1 MIDIH
6 SHIIPNV
13 DDGARSVEE
22 TFNILKEAQ
31 EAGFTDVILTS
42 HFLLNYYETNA
53 QELIF
58 WKEKLQE
65 VLKKQGTKI
74 NLHSGMEIYITN
86 QMEELLENKKILTLA
101 NSRYMLIELPLAT
114 NVKYFDYVVYYLE
127 AKGIKPIIA
136 HPERYKC
143 VQKDPDIVEEYIE
156 KGCLIQCNYGS
167 IVNLYGREAEKTIKT
182 LLKKNQVHFLGSD
195 VHRENGTYLIILDAI
210 KKIRKIIGEN
220 KINELTTIN
229 PKKNIAKWRVAI
241 LIINN
246 LERNVNKIW
255 EKLK

>member
-182 LLKKNQVHFLGSD
+182 ILKKNQVRFLGSD

-220 KINELTTIN
+220 KINEITTIN
-229 PKKNIAKWRVAI
+229 PKKI
-241 LIINN
+241 LQN
-246 LERNVNKIW
+246 EEW
-255 EKLK
+255 QY

>member
-101 NSRYMLIELPLAT
+101 NSGYMLIELPLAT

-229 PKKNIAKWRVAI
+229 PKKYCKMKSGNI
-241 LIINN
+241 NY
-246 LERNVNKIW
+246 
-255 EKLK
+255 

>member
-65 VLKKQGTKI
+65 VLKKQRNKI

-101 NSRYMLIELPLAT
+101 NSGYMLIELPLAT

-220 KINELTTIN
+220 KINEITTIN
-229 PKKNIAKWRVAI
+229 PKKI
-241 LIINN
+241 LQN
-246 LERNVNKIW
+246 EEW
-255 EKLK
+255 QY

>member
-101 NSRYMLIELPLAT
+101 NSGYMLIELPLAT

-167 IVNLYGREAEKTIKT
+167 IVNVYGREAEKTIKT
-182 LLKKNQVHFLGSD
+182 LLKKNQVNFLGSD

-229 PKKNIAKWRVAI
+229 PKKI
-241 LIINN
+241 LQN
-246 LERNVNKIW
+246 EEW
-255 EKLK
+255 QY

>member
-210 KKIRKIIGEN
+210 KKIRKIIGKN
-220 KINELTTIN
+220 KINEITTIN
-229 PKKNIAKWRVAI
+229 PKKI
-241 LIINN
+241 LQN
-246 LERNVNKIW
+246 EEW
-255 EKLK
+255 QY

>member
-65 VLKKQGTKI
+65 VLKKQETKI

-182 LLKKNQVHFLGSD
+182 LLKRNQVHFLGSD

-229 PKKNIAKWRVAI
+229 PKKI
-241 LIINN
+241 LQN
-246 LERNVNKIW
+246 EEW
-255 EKLK
+255 QY

>member
-182 LLKKNQVHFLGSD
+182 LLKKKQVHFLGSD

-220 KINELTTIN
+220 KINEITTIN
-229 PKKNIAKWRVAI
+229 PKKI
-241 LIINN
+241 LQN
-246 LERNVNKIW
+246 EEW
-255 EKLK
+255 QY

>member
-101 NSRYMLIELPLAT
+101 NSRYILIELPLAT

-229 PKKNIAKWRVAI
+229 PKKI
-241 LIINN
+241 LQN
-246 LERNVNKIW
+246 EEW
-255 EKLK
+255 QY

>member
-101 NSRYMLIELPLAT
+101 NSGYMLIELPLAT

-195 VHRENGTYLIILDAI
+195 VHRESGTYLIILDAI

-229 PKKNIAKWRVAI
+229 PKKI
-241 LIINN
+241 LQN
-246 LERNVNKIW
+246 EEW
-255 EKLK
+255 QY

>member
-86 QMEELLENKKILTLA
+86 QMEELLESKKILTLA

-220 KINELTTIN
+220 KINEITTIN
-229 PKKNIAKWRVAI
+229 PKKI
-241 LIINN
+241 LQN
-246 LERNVNKIW
+246 EEW
-255 EKLK
+255 QY

>member
-195 VHRENGTYLIILDAI
+195 VHREKGTYLIILDAI

-229 PKKNIAKWRVAI
+229 PKKI
-241 LIINN
+241 LQN
-246 LERNVNKIW
+246 EEW
-255 EKLK
+255 QY

>member
-195 VHRENGTYLIILDAI
+195 VHRENGTYLIILDTI

-220 KINELTTIN
+220 KINEITTIN
-229 PKKNIAKWRVAI
+229 PKKI
-241 LIINN
+241 LQN
-246 LERNVNKIW
+246 EEW
-255 EKLK
+255 QY

>member
-1 MIDIH
+1 MIYIQHH
-6 SHIIPNV
+6 SNV
-13 DDGARSVEE
+13 DDCARSVEE

-31 EAGFTDVILTS
+31 EAEVYRCYFNFTLSFAIIQL
-42 HFLLNYYETNA
+42 ETNA

-74 NLHSGMEIYITN
+74 NLHSGIKIYITN

-101 NSRYMLIELPLAT
+101 NSGYMLIELPLAT

-136 HPERYKC
+136 HPERYNC

-156 KGCLIQCNYGS
+156 KGCFIQCNYGS

-182 LLKKNQVHFLGSD
+182 LLKK
-195 VHRENGTYLIILDAI
+195 I
-210 KKIRKIIGEN
+210 KYIF
-220 KINELTTIN
+220 
-229 PKKNIAKWRVAI
+229 
-241 LIINN
+241 
-246 LERNVNKIW
+246 
-255 EKLK
+255 

>member
-220 KINELTTIN
+220 KINEIITIN
-229 PKKNIAKWRVAI
+229 PKKI
-241 LIINN
+241 LQN
-246 LERNVNKIW
+246 EEW
-255 EKLK
+255 QY

>member
-6 SHIIPNV
+6 SHITPNV

-101 NSRYMLIELPLAT
+101 NSGYMLIELPLAT

-229 PKKNIAKWRVAI
+229 PKKI
-241 LIINN
+241 LQN
-246 LERNVNKIW
+246 EEW
-255 EKLK
+255 QY

>member
-210 KKIRKIIGEN
+210 KKIRKIIEKN

-229 PKKNIAKWRVAI
+229 PKKI
-241 LIINN
+241 LQN
-246 LERNVNKIW
+246 EEW
-255 EKLK
+255 QY

>member
-182 LLKKNQVHFLGSD
+182 ILKKNQVHFLGSD
-195 VHRENGTYLIILDAI
+195 VHRENGTYLIIL
-210 KKIRKIIGEN
+210 IGEN

-229 PKKNIAKWRVAI
+229 PKKI
-241 LIINN
+241 LQN
-246 LERNVNKIW
+246 EEW
-255 EKLK
+255 QY

>member
-74 NLHSGMEIYITN
+74 NLYSGMEIYITN

-127 AKGIKPIIA
+127 AKGIRPIIA

-229 PKKNIAKWRVAI
+229 PKKI
-241 LIINN
+241 LQN
-246 LERNVNKIW
+246 EEW
-255 EKLK
+255 QY

>member
-1 MIDIH
+1 MPC
-6 SHIIPNV
+6 SKKR
-13 DDGARSVEE
+13 G
-22 TFNILKEAQ
+22 
-31 EAGFTDVILTS
+31 
-42 HFLLNYYETNA
+42 
-53 QELIF
+53 
-58 WKEKLQE
+58 
-65 VLKKQGTKI
+65 KKQGTKI

-101 NSRYMLIELPLAT
+101 NSGYMLIELPLAT

-229 PKKNIAKWRVAI
+229 PKKI
-241 LIINN
+241 LQN
-246 LERNVNKIW
+246 EEW
-255 EKLK
+255 QY

>member
-86 QMEELLENKKILTLA
+86 QMEKLLENKKILTLA
-101 NSRYMLIELPLAT
+101 NSGYMLIELPLAT

-229 PKKNIAKWRVAI
+229 PKKI
-241 LIINN
+241 LQN
-246 LERNVNKIW
+246 EEW
-255 EKLK
+255 QY

>member
-1 MIDIH
+1 MIDVH

-22 TFNILKEAQ
+22 TFNILKEAK
-31 EAGFTDVILTS
+31 AVGFTDVILTS
-42 HFLLNYYETNA
+42 HFLLNYYETDA

-58 WKEKLQE
+58 WKDKLQE
-65 VLKKQGTKI
+65 VLDQRGPNIK
-74 NLHSGMEIYITN
+74 LHSGMEIYISN

-101 NSRYMLIELPLAT
+101 NSGYMLIELPLAT

-220 KINELTTIN
+220 KINEITTIN
-229 PKKNIAKWRVAI
+229 PKKI
-241 LIINN
+241 LQN
-246 LERNVNKIW
+246 EEW
-255 EKLK
+255 QY

>member
-114 NVKYFDYVVYYLE
+114 NVKYFDYVVYYIE

-182 LLKKNQVHFLGSD
+182 LLKKNQVHFSGGD

-229 PKKNIAKWRVAI
+229 PKKI
-241 LIINN
+241 LQN
-246 LERNVNKIW
+246 EEW
-255 EKLK
+255 QY

>member
-65 VLKKQGTKI
+65 VLKKQGIKI

-220 KINELTTIN
+220 KINEITTIN
-229 PKKNIAKWRVAI
+229 PKKI
-241 LIINN
+241 LQN
-246 LERNVNKIW
+246 EEW
-255 EKLK
+255 QY

>member
-143 VQKDPDIVEEYIE
+143 VQKEPDIVEEYIE

-229 PKKNIAKWRVAI
+229 PKKI
-241 LIINN
+241 LQN
-246 LERNVNKIW
+246 EEW
-255 EKLK
+255 QY

>member
-156 KGCLIQCNYGS
+156 KGFLIQCNYGS

-182 LLKKNQVHFLGSD
+182 ILKKNQVHFLGSD

-220 KINELTTIN
+220 KINEITTIN
-229 PKKNIAKWRVAI
+229 PKKI
-241 LIINN
+241 LQN
-246 LERNVNKIW
+246 EEW
-255 EKLK
+255 QY

>member
-229 PKKNIAKWRVAI
+229 PKKNIAK
-241 LIINN
+241 
-246 LERNVNKIW
+246 
-255 EKLK
+255 

>member
-101 NSRYMLIELPLAT
+101 NSGYMLIELPLAT

-195 VHRENGTYLIILDAI
+195 VHRKNGTYLIILDAI

-229 PKKNIAKWRVAI
+229 PKKI
-241 LIINN
+241 LQN
-246 LERNVNKIW
+246 EEW
-255 EKLK
+255 QY

>member
-167 IVNLYGREAEKTIKT
+167 IVNLYGCEAEKTIKT

-220 KINELTTIN
+220 KINEITTIN
-229 PKKNIAKWRVAI
+229 PKKI
-241 LIINN
+241 LQN
-246 LERNVNKIW
+246 EEW
-255 EKLK
+255 QY

>member
-58 WKEKLQE
+58 WKKKLQE

-220 KINELTTIN
+220 KINEITTIN
-229 PKKNIAKWRVAI
+229 PKKI
-241 LIINN
+241 LQN
-246 LERNVNKIW
+246 EEW
-255 EKLK
+255 QY

>member
-86 QMEELLENKKILTLA
+86 QLEKQMEELLENKKILTLA

-229 PKKNIAKWRVAI
+229 PKKI
-241 LIINN
+241 LQN
-246 LERNVNKIW
+246 EEW
-255 EKLK
+255 QY

>member
-101 NSRYMLIELPLAT
+101 NSGYMLIELPLAT

-156 KGCLIQCNYGS
+156 NGCLIQCNYGS

-195 VHRENGTYLIILDAI
+195 VHRENGTYLIVLDAI

-229 PKKNIAKWRVAI
+229 PKKI
-241 LIINN
+241 LQN
-246 LERNVNKIW
+246 EEW
-255 EKLK
+255 QY

>member
-65 VLKKQGTKI
+65 VLKNQGTKI

-101 NSRYMLIELPLAT
+101 NSGYMLIELPLAT

-195 VHRENGTYLIILDAI
+195 VHRENGTYLIIPDAI

-229 PKKNIAKWRVAI
+229 PKKI
-241 LIINN
+241 LQN
-246 LERNVNKIW
+246 EEW
-255 EKLK
+255 QY

>member
-101 NSRYMLIELPLAT
+101 NSGYMLIELPLAT

-167 IVNLYGREAEKTIKT
+167 IVNLYGREAENTIKT

-220 KINELTTIN
+220 KINEITTIN
-229 PKKNIAKWRVAI
+229 PKKI
-241 LIINN
+241 LQN
-246 LERNVNKIW
+246 EEW
-255 EKLK
+255 QY

>member
-114 NVKYFDYVVYYLE
+114 NVKYFDYVVYYIE

-220 KINELTTIN
+220 KINEITTIN
-229 PKKNIAKWRVAI
+229 PKKI
-241 LIINN
+241 LQN
-246 LERNVNKIW
+246 EEW
-255 EKLK
+255 QY

>member
-195 VHRENGTYLIILDAI
+195 VHRENGTYLIILDVI

-229 PKKNIAKWRVAI
+229 PKKI
-241 LIINN
+241 LQN
-246 LERNVNKIW
+246 EEW
-255 EKLK
+255 QY

>member
-22 TFNILKEAQ
+22 TFNILEEAQ

-65 VLKKQGTKI
+65 ILKKQGTKI

-229 PKKNIAKWRVAI
+229 PKKI
-241 LIINN
+241 LQN
-246 LERNVNKIW
+246 EEW
-255 EKLK
+255 QY

>member
-6 SHIIPNV
+6 SHVIPNV

-229 PKKNIAKWRVAI
+229 PKKI
-241 LIINN
+241 LQN
-246 LERNVNKIW
+246 EEW
-255 EKLK
+255 QY

>member
-101 NSRYMLIELPLAT
+101 NSVYMLIELPLAT

-195 VHRENGTYLIILDAI
+195 VHRENGTYLIIPDAI

-229 PKKNIAKWRVAI
+229 PQKI
-241 LIINN
+241 LQN
-246 LERNVNKIW
+246 EEW
-255 EKLK
+255 QY